1 MTRYHATGIMRH
13 LARLGHSVAAGAT
26 TGAALAPL
34 QLLLWAEVHLSV
46 WRALLAFAAWTS
58 WGALWL
64 GALYF
69 LALELF
75 AIAPSNLLGGSG
87 FSVGLWRR
95 LMSASGFLIA
105 AVAIWNRHAT
115 RDLLVGANR
124 QALEVAAW
132 IAGLY
137 GLLLLILVRRR
148 AVQRLPA
155 SVSAIVAGI
164 VVASLWGIWIATPPV
179 DPPEQSADTPVFEAT
194 RKLLFVSWEGAD
206 LPWLLPALE
215 RQDMPF
221 LQSRREKGAWGQ
233 IRTVRPYTRLAAMA
247 TLATGCSPATHGVLG
262 KRSFQLPW
270 LVDQPVTL
278 LLEGPW
284 PNPHQLPW
292 RTWRRTPAPSPRRA
306 PLWSI
311 VEHSGLPAGN
321 AGWPRWD
328 TGSWELQPP
337 LASESTPFGELD
349 ATLRAALGPAFSA
362 SEETARDARSAF
374 SISID
379 LHEAVMDRTG
389 DKNPGAL
396 VVNSRLVAMLRPAWT
411 PQSAGDPSDEVLR
424 QAARLLDDQLRQLWQ
439 RLGGDEVLLVVASP
453 YGMASPSPWRRLG
466 HLVGR
471 KSHWRVSPEEAPD
484 GFVLFSGPGVR
495 TGERL
500 RTRRLADVVPTVLY
514 LLELPVARDMAGG
527 VILEAASDEH
537 ASRVPLR
544 RVSTYPVRASGRVL
558 ARPHDPAP

>member
-1 MTRYHATGIMRH
+1 MRH
-13 LARLGHSVAAGAT
+13 LARLGHSLAAGAT
-26 TGAALAPL
+26 AGAALAPL
-34 QLLLWAEVHLSV
+34 QLLLWAEVHLSP

-58 WGALWL
+58 WGAVWL

-75 AIAPSNLLGGSG
+75 AVAPSNLLGGSG

-105 AVAIWNRHAT
+105 AVASWNRHAT
-115 RDLLVGANR
+115 RDLLVPANR
-124 QALEVAAW
+124 QALEISAW

-179 DPPEQSADTPVFEAT
+179 EPPPPGVDTPVFPAT

-221 LQSRREKGAWGQ
+221 LQSRRETGAWGQ

-262 KRSFQLPW
+262 KRSFRLPW

-292 RTWRRTPAPSPRRA
+292 RTWQRTPAPSPRRA
-306 PLWSI
+306 TLWTI
-311 VEHSGLPAGN
+311 AEHSGQPSGN
-321 AGWPRWD
+321 AGWPRWE
-328 TGSWELQPP
+328 TGNWELQPP
-337 LASESTPFGELD
+337 LASEATGFEELD
-349 ATLRAALGPAFSA
+349 ANLRAALGPALSA
-362 SEETARDARSAF
+362 SPEAARDARSAF
-374 SISID
+374 AIAID
-379 LHEAVMDRTG
+379 LHEAVMERAGESDL
-389 DKNPGAL
+389 GAL
-396 VVNSRLVAMLRPAWT
+396 AVNSRLVAMLRPAWT

-424 QAARLLDDQLRQLWQ
+424 QAARLLDDQLRQLWL
-439 RLGGDEVLLVVASP
+439 RLGGEETLLVVASP

-471 KSHWRVSPEEAPD
+471 KSQWRVSPDEAPD

-495 TGERL
+495 AGERL
-500 RTRRLADVVPTVLY
+500 RTRRLADVIPTVLY

-527 VILEAASDEH
+527 VILEAANDEH

-544 RVSTYPVRASGRVL
+544 RVTSYPVHSSGQKP
-558 ARPHDPAP
+558 ARRNAPAP